1 MYDEELTIAL
11 ALDCEMV
18 GIGPDGE
25 KSILAQ
31 VSVGK
36 QGKGAEC
43 PEREPKVNPPRE
55 RHLRVSDPIHS

>member
-36 QGKGAEC
+36 QGKGAGV
-43 PEREPKVNPPRE
+43 PRKRTKSQPPT
-55 RHLRVSDPIHS
+55 